1 MILCFPYLLSDK
13 LAACWCWCS
22 DFWFEIFTFLFYVF
36 SDFVWSAGD
45 HLIGLQQPTCS
56 PTNRERG
63 RNCWKDLLIKRNQPT
78 YHTQPSNQQKISQPT
93 IEEIKENQVFGLL
106 RSFKYALCKKIARS
120 FIIFIINVYQCV
132 LSTWENIKLILMG
145 VKGLNVCQL
154 GIWFPIFTWW

>member
-13 LAACWCWCS
+13 LAAC
-22 DFWFEIFTFLFYVF
+22 YVDVLIPVLKF
-36 SDFVWSAGD
+36 SYFCFMSS
-45 HLIGLQQPTCS
+45 LILSGQLPTTWLVSNNQTCS

-63 RNCWKDLLIKRNQPT
+63 RNCWKDLLIERNQPT

-106 RSFKYALCKKIARS
+106 RSSKYAFCKKIARS